1 MAKINSLIVAT
12 TNIGKVREIRHEL
25 DTAGLS
31 FITTRTAAD
40 FPGYQSP
47 QEDQPTFIG
56 NAIIKATAAAKYAC
70 SWALADDSGLCV
82 RTLGGMPGVYSARF
96 AGPDAT
102 DTQNNAKLM
111 AEIQN
116 LDIDHHP
123 ASYICVIA
131 LACPQALVATFTGH
145 LEGEI
150 TLSPKG
156 SGGFGYDPYF
166 FIPPLGRTAA
176 ELTLDE
182 KSRISH
188 RGIAIRSAI
197 QWIRLNLPQL
207 SACP

>member
-102 DTQNNAKLM
+102 DSQNNAKLM
-111 AEIQN
+111 TEIQN
-116 LDIDHHP
+116 LGIDHHP
-123 ASYICVIA
+123 ASYVCVIA
-131 LACPQALVATFTGH
+131 LACPHALVATFTGH

-150 TLSPKG
+150 TLTPKG

-166 FIPPLGRTAA
+166 LIPPLGRTAA

-182 KSRISH
+182 KSQISH

-197 QWIRLNLPQL
+197 RWIRINLPRL
-207 SACP
+207 GAIS

>member
-12 TNIGKVREIRHEL
+12 TNIGKVREIQHEL
-25 DTAGLS
+25 DSAGLS
-31 FITTRTAAD
+31 FIATRTVAD
-40 FPGYQSP
+40 LPGYQSP

-56 NAIIKATAAAKYAC
+56 NAIIKATAAAKSNG

-82 RTLGGMPGVYSARF
+82 PTLGGMPGVYSARF

-102 DTQNNAKLM
+102 DDQNNTKL
-111 AEIQN
+111 ITQLRN
-116 LDIDHHP
+116 LKVDHHP
-123 ASYICVIA
+123 ASYVCVVA

-150 TLSPKG
+150 TLTPKG

-182 KSRISH
+182 KSQISH
-188 RGIAIRSAI
+188 RGIAIRFAI
-197 QWIRLNLPQL
+197 RWIRTNLPRL
-207 SACP
+207 SAWP

>member
-1 MAKINSLIVAT
+1 MAQINSLIVAT
-12 TNIGKVREIRHEL
+12 TNFGKIREIQHEL
-25 DTAGLS
+25 DSAGLS
-31 FITTRTAAD
+31 FMTTRTVAD
-40 FPGYQSP
+40 LPGYQSP

-56 NAIIKATAAAKYAC
+56 NAIIKATAAAKYAG